1 MSRGDNPNLQRQ
13 QGGGE
18 MTVLQQSYS
27 GPLPPPAA
35 LEKYDQ
41 VLPGSAERILS
52 MAESQHRHRQN
63 LELNV
68 VNSNISAQ
76 RLGVILGFV
85 IAMTT
90 ILGGIYLVA
99 TGKPASG
106 LAAIITPLAA
116 LVGVFVY
123 GKREQHQQLDEKR
136 Q

>member
-1 MSRGDNPNLQRQ
+1 
-13 QGGGE
+13 